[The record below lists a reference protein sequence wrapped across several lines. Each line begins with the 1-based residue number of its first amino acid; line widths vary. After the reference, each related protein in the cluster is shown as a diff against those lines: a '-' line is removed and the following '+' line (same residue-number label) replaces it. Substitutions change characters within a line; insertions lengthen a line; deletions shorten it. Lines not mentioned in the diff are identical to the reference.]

1 MSKKI
6 LIPTDG
12 SEFSR
17 TALAY
22 GIYCAG
28 VLKARIRGLYII
40 DIKVVQG
47 PLFDDISG
55 FMGVSACQDF
65 IPMIERGLNEKADE
79 ILKRFREQCE
89 AAGVE
94 VEVTKA
100 TGLVDETIIEEGEK
114 ADWIILAQ
122 RGEHYPLVR
131 GGLMG
136 STSESVVRKSG
147 KPVMITPLQFK
158 EIRKVG
164 IAFDGS
170 EPSRRALDVAVEVC
184 RATGWPLSAIF
195 ITDDSECA
203 ATLNESVKAAATAQG
218 VELTV
223 TTRQGKEEQEI
234 VQFTGEDDVD
244 LLVMGAYGRS
254 RVRELIL
261 GSTTSYVI
269 RKTTVPVLLIR

>member
-1 MSKKI
+1 MSRKI

-12 SEFSR
+12 SEYSR
-17 TALAY
+17 TALEF
-22 GIYCAG
+22 GLFCAG
-28 VLKARIRGLYII
+28 ALKARIEGLYII

-65 IPMIERGLNEKADE
+65 VPMIEKGMNEKADE
-79 ILKRFREQCE
+79 ILTQFRERCDE
-89 AAGVE
+89 AKVPVE
-94 VEVTKA
+94 VKKA
-100 TGLVDETIIEEGEK
+100 TGLVDETIIEEGEA

-147 KPVMITPLQFK
+147 KPVMITPLRYRP
-158 EIRKVG
+158 IRQVG

-170 EPSRRALDVAVEVC
+170 DPSRRALDEAVELC
-184 RATGWPLSAIF
+184 LTTGWPLSAVF
-195 ITDDSECA
+195 VTDDPASV
-203 ATLNESVKAAATAQG
+203 ATLRDV
-218 VELTV
+218 VEEAVAPHGIECTV
-223 TTRQGKEEQEI
+223 VVRQGKEEQELI
-234 VQFTGEDDVD
+234 RFAGEGGVD

-269 RKTTVPVLLIR
+269 RKTAVPVLLIR